1 MSLGAIELDS
11 YVVCALEKTKVHVL
25 SNSMLGS
32 ELLKFQN
39 KIELSFQSNI
49 LIGCS

>member
-11 YVVCALEKTKVHVL
+11 YVVCALEKTKAQVL
-25 SNSMLGS
+25 SNSMLGA

-39 KIELSFQSNI
+39 KVELYF
-49 LIGCS
+49 